1 MSKSSFGIRIDDE
14 LVEKL
19 SQLIEESR
27 YLHLTRSEII
37 ETLLESQLNNDD
49 SAEKI
54 QELIIKRREGRLN
67 LDGVK

>member
-49 SAEKI
+49 SALKI

>member
-1 MSKSSFGIRIDDE
+1 MSKSSCGIRIDDE

-19 SQLIEESR
+19 SQLIEGSR

-37 ETLLESQLNNDD
+37 ETLLEAQLNNDD

-54 QELIIKRREGRLN
+54 QDLIIKRREGRLN